1 MRSLKN
7 ITVAIS
13 LALTGTLVAGCMGNY
28 GANPPQDRITIIRDA
43 YGVPHVYAK
52 TTQDLFTGYGYVI
65 AEDRLFQ
72 MEMARRSVTGTVA
85 EVLGEAYVN
94 HDVSTRSL
102 FDPQDIQRQI
112 DALGADDLAILQGY
126 ADGFNRRIDEV
137 IADKANLLP
146 KQFIDAGFEPTKWTP
161 LDVAMLYVGTMV
173 NRYSGSSSEVSNYKA
188 LTSLTGAYGDRAGRA
203 LFDQIY
209 WLEDKLAPTT
219 APRNETLALDK
230 GHAGAAA
237 QEFALLETKSE
248 TGRNSSPSSDHLSRL
263 RPLSV
268 DWKNMDLASSVV
280 GGTWPDARPTTS
292 NIWIVGPDKTDDGST
307 MLLNGPQFGWF
318 NPGYVFAVGLHGA
331 GFDIVGNTPFALP
344 VVLFGTNGKI
354 SWGATAG
361 PLDVNDIYQ
370 ETLVSGDKT
379 AYLHKG
385 TVQRMKVR
393 TEIIKVKDKPDTK
406 ADVHSTVH
414 GFVTSFD
421 LANNTAYTKKSS
433 WTGFEVQSLIAWVRA
448 TQAGNW
454 GEFLNQASKVAHTIN
469 WYYADANGN
478 IGYVSP
484 GYLPKRPTNQDV
496 RLPASGAGDMEWEGF
511 LPFSSNPQVF
521 NPAQDYVVNWNN
533 QAGPGTLTDFGNY
546 SIVDRVNELS
556 TRIEAKS
563 KLSRQDVL
571 DLNKSGSFADLNAR
585 YILPTLLDATTD
597 LPAGSTA
604 RIVRDHLAAWNWE
617 SVDANDDGY
626 YDDVP
631 ATLMRKWVPLLI
643 ERVLKDDLPAEVF
656 ALYASAGYPAVGN
669 AGSPRPAAGL
679 KLVYN
684 AMLGPRAGVP
694 QTVDFFN
701 GEVPATVLKETF
713 LAAIAALESQFGTNL
728 AEWKTPVAT
737 HLFKPQNF
745 LGIPQA
751 NADEGITLAP
761 FMNRG
766 TENNLIVFKGGKAV
780 SLCTVAPPGQSG
792 FVNPNGV
799 KSPHYADQLELYK
812 SFGCKEE
819 HLDQGAVR
827 ADAKNV
833 KVLN

>member
-1 MRSLKN
+1 MRRIKN
-7 ITVAIS
+7 IAAAIS
-13 LALTGTLVAGCMGNY
+13 LALTGALVAGCMGNA
-28 GANPPQDRITIIRDA
+28 GGHPAEDRITIIRDG
-43 YGVPHVYAK
+43 YGVPHVYAD
-52 TTQDLFTGYGYVI
+52 TTRDLFTGYGYVI
-65 AEDRLFQ
+65 AEDRLYQ
-72 MEMARRSVTGTVA
+72 MEMARRSVIGTVA

-94 HDVSTRSL
+94 HDVSTRAL

-112 DALGADDLAILQGY
+112 DALGADDFAILDGY
-126 ADGFNRRIDEV
+126 ASGFNRRIDEV

-173 NRYSGSSSEVSNYKA
+173 NRYSGSSSEVSNYQA
-188 LTSLTGAYGDRAGRA
+188 LSSLTGSYGDSAGRA

-209 WLEDKLAPTT
+209 WLEDEHAPTT
-219 APRNETLALDK
+219 VPRNETVAMKRDA
-230 GHAGAAA
+230 AGTAA
-237 QEFALLETKSE
+237 QQIAVADNASATDEKA
-248 TGRNSSPSSDHLSRL
+248 SSLSGHLARL
-263 RPLSV
+263 RPLSA
-268 DWKNMDLASSVV
+268 DWKGMELAGSIV

-292 NIWIVGPDKTDDGST
+292 NMWIIGPDKTDDGST

-344 VVLFGTNGKI
+344 VILFGTNGKI

-361 PLDVNDIYQ
+361 PLDVNDMYQ
-370 ETLVSGDKT
+370 ETLVPGDKT
-379 AYLHKG
+379 AYLHNG

-393 TEIIKVKDKPDTK
+393 AELIKVKGKPDTTTE
-406 ADVHSTVH
+406 VYSTVH

-421 LANNTAYTKKSS
+421 PGNNTAYTKKSS
-433 WTGFEVQSLIAWVRA
+433 WAGFEVQSLIAWIRS

-454 GEFLNQASKVAHTIN
+454 EEFLDQASRMAHTIN
-469 WYYADANGN
+469 WYYADAKGN

-484 GYLPKRPTNQDV
+484 GYLPRRPANQDV

-511 LPFSSNPQVF
+511 HPFSSNPQVF
-521 NPAQDYVVNWNN
+521 NPAQKYVVNWNN

-556 TRIEAKS
+556 SRIEAKPR
-563 KLSRQDVL
+563 LSRQDVL
-571 DLNKSGSFADLNAR
+571 DLNRAGSFADLNAR
-585 YILPTLLDATTD
+585 YLLPTLIDATTD
-597 LPAGSTA
+597 LPAGSMA

-617 SVDANDDGY
+617 SADADDDGY
-626 YDDVP
+626 YDDAA
-631 ATLMRKWVPLLI
+631 ATLMRKWVPVLL

-656 ALYASAGYPAVGN
+656 ARYAPAGYPAAGN
-669 AGSPRPAAGL
+669 PGSPRPAAGL

-684 AMLGPRAGVP
+684 AMLGAEAGVP

-701 GEVPATVLKETF
+701 GEAPAAVLKETF
-713 LAAIAALESQFGTNL
+713 LAAVAALEDQFGSNL
-728 AEWKTPVAT
+728 ADWKTPVAT
-737 HLFKPQNF
+737 HLFRPQNF

-751 NADEGITLAP
+751 GADEGIELAP

-766 TENNLIVFKGGKAV
+766 TENNLVVFKGGKAV

-792 FVNPNGV
+792 FVDPNGV

-819 HLDQGAVR
+819 HLSREAVR
-827 ADAKNV
+827 ADARSV
-833 KVLN
+833 RTLD